1 MKYILQQTEEG
12 SFFYYAKSG
21 STIMLTSA
29 PFKQLKNA
37 KKSLIRTIN
46 AHMVFF
52 KKSGVQLS
60 WNDIESRVT
69 LNF

>member
-1 MKYILQQTEEG
+1 MKYILQKTEEG
-12 SFFYYAKSG
+12 AFFYYAKSG
-21 STIMLTSA
+21 NTIMLTSTS
-29 PFKQLKNA
+29 FKQLKNA

-60 WNDIESRVT
+60 WKDIESRVT

>member
-1 MKYILQQTEEG
+1 MKYILQQTKEG

>member
-1 MKYILQQTEEG
+1 
-12 SFFYYAKSG
+12 
-21 STIMLTSA
+21 MLTSA
-29 PFKQLKNA
+29 YFKELKNA

-60 WNDIESRVT
+60 WKDIESRVT

>member
-1 MKYILQQTEEG
+1 MKYILQQTPEG
-12 SFFYYAKSG
+12 SFYYVAKSG

-29 PFKQLKNA
+29 YFKQLKNA

-60 WNDIESRVT
+60 WKDIESRVT

>member
-1 MKYILQQTEEG
+1 MKYILQKTEEG
-12 SFFYYAKSG
+12 TFFYYAKSG
-21 STIMLTSA
+21 NTIMLTSA
-29 PFKQLKNA
+29 TFKELKNA

-46 AHMVFF
+46 AHMIFF

-60 WNDIESRVT
+60 WKDVESRVT

>member
-1 MKYILQQTEEG
+1 MKYILQKTEEG
-12 SFFYYAKSG
+12 AFFYYAKSG

-29 PFKQLKNA
+29 PFKELKNA
-37 KKSLIRTIN
+37 KKSLLRTIN

-60 WNDIESRVT
+60 WHDIESRVT

>member
-1 MKYILQQTEEG
+1 MKYILQKTKEG
-12 SFFYYAKSG
+12 AFFYYAKSG

-29 PFKQLKNA
+29 SFKELKNA
-37 KKSLIRTIN
+37 KKSLLRTVN

-60 WNDIESRVT
+60 WYDIESRVT

>member
-1 MKYILQQTEEG
+1 MKYILQKTEEG
-12 SFFYYAKSG
+12 AFFYYAKSG
-21 STIMLTSA
+21 NTIMLTSTS
-29 PFKQLKNA
+29 FKELKNA

-60 WNDIESRVT
+60 WKDIESRVT